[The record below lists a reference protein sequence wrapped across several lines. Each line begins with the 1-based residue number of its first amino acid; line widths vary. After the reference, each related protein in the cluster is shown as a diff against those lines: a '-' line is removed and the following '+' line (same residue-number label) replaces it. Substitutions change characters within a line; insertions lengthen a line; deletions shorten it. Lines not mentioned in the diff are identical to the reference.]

1 MYLFTW
7 KYANFIK
14 EEEDCEMNAYACD
27 KYVACD
33 TDRHTK
39 YE

>member
-14 EEEDCEMNAYACD
+14 EEENCEMNAYVCD
-27 KYVACD
+27 KYVACNI
-33 TDRHTK
+33 DRHTK
-39 YE
+39 